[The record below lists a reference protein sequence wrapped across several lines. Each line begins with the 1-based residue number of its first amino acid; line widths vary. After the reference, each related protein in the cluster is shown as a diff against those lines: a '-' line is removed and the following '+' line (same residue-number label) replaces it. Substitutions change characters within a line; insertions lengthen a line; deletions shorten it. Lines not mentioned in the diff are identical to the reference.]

1 MTWFHW
7 AVGYAV
13 PLLFFGS
20 CKCGSCKHKRYPL
33 HCPSL
38 AVVYISLD
46 EQGRTKGKAAIDV
59 VGSQAGKS
67 GGSMLQQLLLV
78 LSSGTIA
85 GSLPIMFIVYT
96 LMAQVRLRLPACVL
110 VSHGAGAIAAPS
122 FLPCPLHFMFSIY
135 MCMAPIYLLHC
146 NCKPSHSWH
155 ILSCSLSDAHGTG
168 CAVHACMQPEGGGTT
183 MKCFPLVPFPTP
195 LLHILSFT
203 CPRSTSH
210 CSHSHGAGL
219 AAVGGEA
226 FGPQPSV
233 WARRLRASHAERG
246 GGDRR

>member
-168 CAVHACMQPEGGGTT
+168 CAMHACMHETGGGGDHREVL
-183 MKCFPLVPFPTP
+183 FPLSHFPALCSTP
-195 LLHILSFT
+195 YR
-203 CPRSTSH
+203 CSTSQG
-210 CSHSHGAGL
+210 SQSHGTGL